1 MSSSIPASAT
11 RSALALPAV
20 AGGLVWLRAGIVWL
34 PVIVLLVVTVAGRS
48 LAPYDPDAV
57 LVTDRFQPPSLT
69 HPMGTDPLGRDV
81 LSRVMT
87 GARNTVPNVF
97 FILISALTIGVAI
110 GVVAGYAGGK
120 LDAVLMRITDVF
132 LAFPPL
138 VLALAI
144 VGMLG
149 ANVRNAIIA
158 IIIVWWPWYARLVRG
173 QVLAIKNELYID
185 AARSLGCPPHRIL
198 LHHVAPNSMAPIG
211 VQAMLDI
218 GAALLTT
225 ATLGYLGVGAQPPS
239 SEWGAMLAQGRQF
252 FLDAWWLTGF
262 PGLAI
267 FVTVLIFNGAGER
280 LRAKTRSG
288 RSRV

>member
-1 MSSSIPASAT
+1 MSSLTLASAT
-11 RSALALPAV
+11 PSRVALPGSGRVFA
-20 AGGLVWLRAGIVWL
+20 WLRAGIIWL
-34 PVIVLLVVTVAGRS
+34 PLLILLVVTVAGRS
-48 LAPYDPDAV
+48 LAPYNPDAV
-57 LVTDRFQPPSLT
+57 LITDRLQAPSLA

-87 GARNTVPNVF
+87 GAQNTVPNVF
-97 FILISALTIGVAI
+97 IILISAVTIGVLV
-110 GVVAGYAGGK
+110 GVVAGFAGGWV
-120 LDAVLMRITDVF
+120 DNTLMRITDVF
-132 LAFPPL
+132 LAFPAL

-149 ANVRNAIIA
+149 ANLINAIIA

-173 QVLAIKNELYID
+173 QVLSIKNELYVD
-185 AARSLGCPPHRIL
+185 AARSLGCPDSRIL
-198 LHHVAPNSMAPIG
+198 LHHVLPNSAAPVG

-252 FLDAWWLTGF
+252 FLEAWWLTGF

-267 FVTVLIFNGAGER
+267 FATVLIFNAAGER
-280 LRAKTRSG
+280 LRAKIG
-288 RSRV
+288 A

>member
-1 MSSSIPASAT
+1 MSLSIHASVT
-11 RSALALPAV
+11 RSALALPAT
-20 AGGLVWLRAGIVWL
+20 AGGLAWLRAGIVWL
-34 PVIVLLVVTVAGRS
+34 PLVILLVVTVAGRA

-57 LVTDRFQPPSLT
+57 LVTDRLQPPSLM

-97 FILISALTIGVAI
+97 FILISALTIGVLM

-120 LDAVLMRITDVF
+120 IDTVLMRITDVF
-132 LAFPPL
+132 LAFPAL

-173 QVLAIKNELYID
+173 QVLSIKNELYVD
-185 AARSLGCPPHRIL
+185 AARSLGCPAHRIL
-198 LHHVAPNSMAPIG
+198 LHHVLPNSMAPVG
-211 VQAMLDI
+211 VQALLDI

-225 ATLGYLGVGAQPPS
+225 AALGYLGVGAQPPS

-280 LRAKTRSG
+280 LRAKTLSG
-288 RSRV
+288 WSRI

>member
-1 MSSSIPASAT
+1 MSSLTHASAT
-11 RSALALPAV
+11 RNALARPAPRGV
-20 AGGLVWLRAGIVWL
+20 PDSIRAGVVWIPL
-34 PVIVLLVVTVAGRS
+34 VALLIVTVAGRS

-57 LVTDRFQPPSLT
+57 NVTVRLDPPSLA

-87 GARNTVPNVF
+87 GAHNTVPNVF
-97 FILISALTIGVAI
+97 FILISAVTIGVSV
-110 GVVAGYAGGK
+110 GVVAGYAGGAI
-120 LDAVLMRITDVF
+120 DNALMRLTDIF
-132 LAFPPL
+132 LAFPAL

-149 ANVRNAIIA
+149 ANMRNVLIA

-173 QVLAIKNELYID
+173 QVLSIKNELYVD
-185 AARSLGCPPHRIL
+185 AARSLGCRDGRIL
-198 LHHVAPNSMAPIG
+198 LRHVLPNSMAPVG

-218 GAALLTT
+218 GAALLIT
-225 ATLGYLGVGAQPPS
+225 ASLGYLGLGAQPPS

-252 FLDAWWLTGF
+252 FLEAWWLTGF

-267 FVTVLIFNGAGER
+267 FVTVLIFNNAGER
-280 LRAKTRSG
+280 LRARLPS
-288 RSRV
+288 

>member
-1 MSSSIPASAT
+1 MSSLTHVSAT
-11 RSALALPAV
+11 RNGLALPAT
-20 AGGLVWLRAGIVWL
+20 GGILSWLRSGIVWAPL
-34 PVIVLLVVTVAGRS
+34 IVLLVVTVAGRS

-57 LVTDRFQPPSLT
+57 LVTDRLQAPSLT

-97 FILISALTIGVAI
+97 FILISAVTIGVAM

-120 LDAVLMRITDVF
+120 VDNVLMRITDVF
-132 LAFPPL
+132 LAFPAL

-144 VGMLG
+144 VGILG
-149 ANVRNAIIA
+149 ANMRNAIIA

-173 QVLAIKNELYID
+173 QVLSIKNELYID
-185 AARSLGCPPHRIL
+185 AARSLGCRDGRIL
-198 LHHVAPNSMAPIG
+198 LHHVLPNSMAPVG

-252 FLDAWWLTGF
+252 FLEAWWLTGF

-280 LRAKTRSG
+280 LREKLPS
-288 RSRV
+288 

>member
-1 MSSSIPASAT
+1 MSSLTLASAT
-11 RSALALPAV
+11 PSRVALPGSGRVFAWLRV
-20 AGGLVWLRAGIVWL
+20 GLVWLPLLI
-34 PVIVLLVVTVAGRS
+34 LLVVTVAGRS
-48 LAPYDPDAV
+48 LAPYNPDAV
-57 LVTDRFQPPSLT
+57 LITDRLQAPSLA

-87 GARNTVPNVF
+87 GAQNTVPNVF
-97 FILISALTIGVAI
+97 IILISAVTIGVLV
-110 GVVAGYAGGK
+110 GVVAGFAGGWI
-120 LDAVLMRITDVF
+120 DNALMRMTDVF
-132 LAFPPL
+132 LAFPAL

-149 ANVRNAIIA
+149 ANLINAIIA

-173 QVLAIKNELYID
+173 QVLSIKNELYID
-185 AARSLGCPPHRIL
+185 AARSLGCPDSRIL
-198 LHHVAPNSMAPIG
+198 LRHVLPNSAAPVG

-252 FLDAWWLTGF
+252 FLEAWWLTGF

-267 FVTVLIFNGAGER
+267 FVTVLIFNAAGER
-280 LRAKTRSG
+280 LRAKLG
-288 RSRV
+288 A

>member
-1 MSSSIPASAT
+1 MSSLTRASVT
-11 RSALALPAV
+11 PNRLALPPNGMSARIRV
-20 AGGLVWLRAGIVWL
+20 SIGWFPLAA
-34 PVIVLLVVTVAGRS
+34 LLVITVAGRF

-57 LVTDRFQPPSLT
+57 LITARLQSPTLA

-97 FILISALTIGVAI
+97 FILISALVIGVSI

-120 LDAVLMRITDVF
+120 IDNLLMRITDVF
-132 LAFPPL
+132 LAFPAL

-149 ANVRNAIIA
+149 ANLRNALIA

-173 QVLAIKNELYID
+173 QVLSIKNELYID
-185 AARSLGCPPHRIL
+185 AARSLGCWDGRIL
-198 LHHVAPNSMAPIG
+198 RSHILPNSLAPVG

-218 GAALLTT
+218 GAALLIT
-225 ATLGYLGVGAQPPS
+225 ASLGYLGVGAQPPS

-252 FLDAWWLTGF
+252 FLEAWWLTGF

-267 FVTVLIFNGAGER
+267 FITVLIFNSAGER
-280 LRAKTRSG
+280 LRTKLPA
-288 RSRV
+288 

>member
-1 MSSSIPASAT
+1 MSSLTLASAT
-11 RSALALPAV
+11 PSRIALPAGNRV
-20 AGGLVWLRAGIVWL
+20 LPWLRAGLIWL
-34 PVIVLLVVTVAGRS
+34 PLAIVLIVTVAGQA

-57 LVTDRFQPPSLT
+57 LITARLQAPSSEHL
-69 HPMGTDPLGRDV
+69 MGTDPLGRDV

-97 FILISALTIGVAI
+97 IILISAVSIGVLV
-110 GVVAGYAGGK
+110 GGVAGFAGGW
-120 LDAVLMRITDVF
+120 LDSALMRFTDVF
-132 LAFPPL
+132 LAFPAL

-144 VGMLG
+144 VGVLG
-149 ANVRNAIIA
+149 ANLLNAIIA

-173 QVLAIKNELYID
+173 QVLSIKNELYID
-185 AARSLGCPPHRIL
+185 AARSLGCPPGRML
-198 LHHVAPNSMAPIG
+198 LRHVLPNSVAPVG
-211 VQAMLDI
+211 VQASLDI

-239 SEWGAMLAQGRQF
+239 SEWGAMLAMGRQF

-267 FVTVLIFNGAGER
+267 FLTVLIFNAAGER
-280 LRAKTRSG
+280 LRVFVS
-288 RSRV
+288 S

>member
-1 MSSSIPASAT
+1 MSSLTHASAT
-11 RSALALPAV
+11 PSAFALPSRGNPRDIARRV
-20 AGGLVWLRAGIVWL
+20 VVWL
-34 PVIVLLVVTVAGRS
+34 PLAVLLVITIAGRA

-57 LVTDRFQPPSLT
+57 LITARLEGPSMA

-81 LSRVMT
+81 LSRVMA
-87 GARNTVPNVF
+87 GAQNTVPNVF
-97 FILISALTIGVAI
+97 FILISAVSIGVLV
-110 GVVAGYAGGK
+110 GTVAGFAGGWV
-120 LDAVLMRITDVF
+120 DSVLMRITDIF
-132 LAFPPL
+132 LAFPAL

-144 VGMLG
+144 VGLLG
-149 ANVRNAIIA
+149 ANLLNAIIA

-173 QVLAIKNELYID
+173 QVLSIKNDLYVD
-185 AARSLGCPPHRIL
+185 AARGLGNSPGRIL
-198 LHHVAPNSMAPIG
+198 FRHVLPNSVAPVG
-211 VQAMLDI
+211 VQASLDI

-267 FVTVLIFNGAGER
+267 FLTVLIFNAAGER
-280 LRAKTRSG
+280 LRVKLA
-288 RSRV
+288 V

>member
-1 MSSSIPASAT
+1 MSSLTLASAT
-11 RSALALPAV
+11 PSGVDLTSGRRLA
-20 AGGLVWLRAGIVWL
+20 GWLRASVDWL
-34 PVIVLLVVTVAGRS
+34 PLALLLLITVAGRA

-57 LVTDRFQPPSLT
+57 LITDKLQAPSAT
-69 HPMGTDPLGRDV
+69 HLMGTDPLGRDV

-87 GARNTVPNVF
+87 GAQNTVPNVF
-97 FILISALTIGVAI
+97 LILISAVSIGVLV
-110 GVVAGYAGGK
+110 GVVAGFAGGWV
-120 LDAVLMRITDVF
+120 DSVLMRLTDVF
-132 LAFPPL
+132 LAFPAL

-149 ANVRNAIIA
+149 ANLVNAIIA

-173 QVLAIKNELYID
+173 QVLSIKYEPYIE
-185 AARSLGCPPHRIL
+185 AARSLGCPNSRMVWRHIL
-198 LHHVAPNSMAPIG
+198 PNSVAPVG
-211 VQAMLDI
+211 VQATLDI

-252 FLDAWWLTGF
+252 FLEAWWLTGF

-267 FVTVLIFNGAGER
+267 FVTVLIFNAAGAR
-280 LRAKTRSG
+280 LRARLHA
-288 RSRV
+288 

>member
-1 MSSSIPASAT
+1 MSSLTLASAT
-11 RSALALPAV
+11 PSRIALPAGNRV
-20 AGGLVWLRAGIVWL
+20 LPWLRAGLVWLPLA
-34 PVIVLLVVTVAGRS
+34 IVLIITVAGQA

-57 LVTDRFQPPSLT
+57 QITARLQAPSADHL
-69 HPMGTDPLGRDV
+69 MGTDPLGRDV

-97 FILISALTIGVAI
+97 IILISAVSIGVLI
-110 GVVAGYAGGK
+110 GGVAGFAGGW
-120 LDAVLMRITDVF
+120 LDSALMRFTDVF
-132 LAFPPL
+132 LAFPAL

-144 VGMLG
+144 VGVLG
-149 ANVRNAIIA
+149 ANLVNAIIA

-173 QVLAIKNELYID
+173 QVLSIKNELYVD
-185 AARSLGCPPHRIL
+185 AARSLGCPPGRML
-198 LHHVAPNSMAPIG
+198 LRHVLPNSVAPVG
-211 VQAMLDI
+211 VQASLDI

-267 FVTVLIFNGAGER
+267 FLTVLIFNAAGER
-280 LRAKTRSG
+280 LRVFVS
-288 RSRV
+288 S

>member
-1 MSSSIPASAT
+1 MSSLTHASD
-11 RSALALPAV
+11 SHNVLALPADRRY
-20 AGGLVWLRAGIVWL
+20 AHWFRIGISWL
-34 PVIVLLVVTVAGRS
+34 PLVALLVVTLAGRS
-48 LAPYDPDAV
+48 LAPYNPDAV
-57 LVTDRFQPPSLT
+57 LVTERLKPPTGSHL
-69 HPMGTDPLGRDV
+69 MGTDPLGRDV

-87 GARNTVPNVF
+87 GAQNTVPNVF
-97 FILISALTIGVAI
+97 LILISAVLVGVAI
-110 GVVAGYAGGK
+110 GAVSGFAGGRV
-120 LDAVLMRITDVF
+120 DDVLMRITDVF
-132 LAFPPL
+132 LAFPAL

-149 ANVRNAIIA
+149 PNMINALIA

-173 QVLAIKNELYID
+173 QVLSIKNELYVE
-185 AARSLGCPPHRIL
+185 AARSLGCANGRVLTRHVLPNS
-198 LHHVAPNSMAPIG
+198 VAPVA
-211 VQAMLDI
+211 VQASLDI

-267 FVTVLIFNGAGER
+267 FVTVLIFNAAGER
-280 LRAKTRSG
+280 LRHRFLG
-288 RSRV
+288 

>member
-1 MSSSIPASAT
+1 MSSLTLASAT
-11 RSALALPAV
+11 PSRIALPAGNRV
-20 AGGLVWLRAGIVWL
+20 LPWLRAGLIWL
-34 PVIVLLVVTVAGRS
+34 PLAIVLIVTVAGQA

-57 LVTDRFQPPSLT
+57 LITARLQAPSSEHL
-69 HPMGTDPLGRDV
+69 MGTDPLGRDV

-97 FILISALTIGVAI
+97 IILISAVSIGVLV
-110 GVVAGYAGGK
+110 GGVAGFAGGW
-120 LDAVLMRITDVF
+120 LDSALMRFTDVF
-132 LAFPPL
+132 LAFPAL

-144 VGMLG
+144 VGVLG
-149 ANVRNAIIA
+149 ANLLNAIIA

-173 QVLAIKNELYID
+173 QVLSIKNELYID
-185 AARSLGCPPHRIL
+185 AARSLGCPNGRML
-198 LHHVAPNSMAPIG
+198 LRHVLPNSVAPVG
-211 VQAMLDI
+211 VQASLDI

-252 FLDAWWLTGF
+252 FLEAWWLTGF

-267 FVTVLIFNGAGER
+267 FLTVLIFNAAGER
-280 LRAKTRSG
+280 LRAKFD
-288 RSRV
+288 V

>member
-1 MSSSIPASAT
+1 MSSLTHASAT
-11 RSALALPAV
+11 RSGLALPTQ
-20 AGGLVWLRAGIVWL
+20 GRFPKIRAGIAWL
-34 PVIVLLVVTVAGRS
+34 PLVALLVITVAGRS

-57 LVTDRFQPPSLT
+57 LVTARLQPPSLT

-97 FILISALTIGVAI
+97 FILISAVAI
-110 GVVAGYAGGK
+110 GVSIRVVAGYAGGNV
-120 LDAVLMRITDVF
+120 DNVLMRITDVF
-132 LAFPPL
+132 LAFPAL

-149 ANVRNAIIA
+149 ANLRNAIIA

-173 QVLAIKNELYID
+173 QVLSIKNELYID
-185 AARSLGCPPHRIL
+185 AARSLGCRDGRIL
-198 LHHVAPNSMAPIG
+198 RHHILPNSMAPVG

-218 GAALLTT
+218 GAALLIT
-225 ATLGYLGVGAQPPS
+225 ASLGYLGVGAQPPS

-252 FLDAWWLTGF
+252 FLEAW
-262 PGLAI
+262 
-267 FVTVLIFNGAGER
+267 
-280 LRAKTRSG
+280 
-288 RSRV
+288 

>member
-1 MSSSIPASAT
+1 MSSLTHASVT
-11 RSALALPAV
+11 RSGLALPASGDWR
-20 AGGLVWLRAGIVWL
+20 ARARRLVVWL
-34 PVIVLLVVTVAGRS
+34 PLVILLVITLFGRE

-57 LVTDRFQPPSLT
+57 AVMDRLQPPSLA

-87 GARNTVPNVF
+87 GAQSTVPNVF
-97 FILISALTIGVAI
+97 FILISAVTIGVLI
-110 GVVAGYAGGK
+110 GTTAGFAGGWV
-120 LDAVLMRITDVF
+120 DSALMRLTDIF
-132 LAFPPL
+132 LAFPAL

-149 ANVRNAIIA
+149 ANLINAIIA

-173 QVLAIKNELYID
+173 QVLSLKNELYVE
-185 AARSLGCPPHRIL
+185 AARSLGCSPNRTLFRHVLPNS
-198 LHHVAPNSMAPIG
+198 VAPVG
-211 VQAMLDI
+211 VQASLDI

-239 SEWGAMLAQGRQF
+239 SEWGAMLAMGRQF

-267 FVTVLIFNGAGER
+267 FLTVLIFNAAGER
-280 LRAKTRSG
+280 LKAKLD
-288 RSRV
+288 V

>member
-1 MSSSIPASAT
+1 MSSLTLASAT
-11 RSALALPAV
+11 PSGADLAGCRL
-20 AGGLVWLRAGIVWL
+20 AGWLRAGLIWL
-34 PVIVLLVVTVAGRS
+34 PLAILLLITVAGRA

-57 LVTDRFQPPSLT
+57 LITDKLQAPSLA

-81 LSRVMT
+81 LSRVMS
-87 GARNTVPNVF
+87 GAQNTVPNVF
-97 FILISALTIGVAI
+97 LILISAVSIGVLV
-110 GVVAGYAGGK
+110 GVVAGFAGGWV
-120 LDAVLMRITDVF
+120 DSVLMRLTDVF
-132 LAFPPL
+132 LAFPAL

-149 ANVRNAIIA
+149 ANLVNAIIA

-173 QVLAIKNELYID
+173 QVLSIKNEAYIE
-185 AARSLGCPPHRIL
+185 AARSLGCPNARMIWRHIL
-198 LHHVAPNSMAPIG
+198 PNSIAPVG
-211 VQAMLDI
+211 VQATLDI

-252 FLDAWWLTGF
+252 FLEAWWLTGF

-267 FVTVLIFNGAGER
+267 FVTVLIFNAAGAR
-280 LRAKTRSG
+280 LRERIGA
-288 RSRV
+288 